1 MNGIM
6 LGVTGIGSKHFLKVA
21 KKGAWFKT
29 LIKLGEKHHERD
41 PWGLVGVGRGEK
53 TETTVSKPYSLDKLI
68 FAWINLGSCSFIRE
82 EVH

>member
-6 LGVTGIGSKHFLKVA
+6 LGVTSIGSKHFLKAA
-21 KKGAWFKT
+21 KKEAWFKT
-29 LIKLGEKHHERD
+29 LIKLGGKHHERD